1 MKTFKIPMIIFSLMI
16 GLTIL
21 LVSIVDSEQKQYK
34 DLVGSMVVIKKDTLM
49 VTDYNRLFE
58 NVTLDNGVT
67 ISFELAKKLKLN
79 NK

>member
-1 MKTFKIPMIIFSLMI
+1 MIIFSLMI